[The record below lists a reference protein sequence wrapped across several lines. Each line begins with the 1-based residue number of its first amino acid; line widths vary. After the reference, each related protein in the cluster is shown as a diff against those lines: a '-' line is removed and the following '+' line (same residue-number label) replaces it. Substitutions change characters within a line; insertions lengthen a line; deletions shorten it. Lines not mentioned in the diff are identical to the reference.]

1 MMDDVRNG
9 RVHTQGKVID
19 QITEVQQN
27 YYEFDENDFPEP
39 SSDGRVLVLLS
50 YP

>member
-1 MMDDVRNG
+1 MDDVRNG
-9 RVHTQGKVID
+9 RVHTQGEVID
-19 QITEVQQN
+19 QITEDQQK
-27 YYEFDENDFPEP
+27 YYGFDEIDFPEP